1 MDAELSLSPTEIDAL
16 ADDIALAAATIDA
29 ATHRLLTMIRE
40 FDRAGGW
47 AQQGALSCA
56 HWLSWRVGLGL
67 GPAREK
73 LRVAHRLAELPL
85 LDEAFR
91 RGELSYSKLRAMTRV
106 ATADN
111 ENALL
116 DLARNSTAAQ
126 LERICR
132 YYRQARQP
140 DSRSADDDRR
150 WVVARQTDDG
160 MVSIQL
166 RLRPDEA
173 ARVMRAL
180 EHCADHGSLA
190 DGAVALADTALSG
203 TPSGT
208 KDGQGPVRPPVEI
221 VIHVEAASLEGTT
234 EAGDGLSAETSR
246 RLLCDA
252 GVVPL
257 LEDGSGRT
265 IDVPQDPRH
274 PACASP
280 CPAGPRQALPLARL
294 LASPAPRRSSHTPL
308 DRRWR
313 DQLEKYLPDV
323 PTPPPAGP
331 RAWLLGPDARR

>member
-140 DSRSADDDRR
+140 VSRSADDDRR
-150 WVVARQTDDG
+150 WVVR
-160 MVSIQL
+160 
-166 RLRPDEA
+166 A
-173 ARVMRAL
+173 A
-180 EHCADHGSLA
+180 
-190 DGAVALADTALSG
+190 
-203 TPSGT
+203 
-208 KDGQGPVRPPVEI
+208 
-221 VIHVEAASLEGTT
+221 
-234 EAGDGLSAETSR
+234 
-246 RLLCDA
+246 
-252 GVVPL
+252 
-257 LEDGSGRT
+257 
-265 IDVPQDPRH
+265 
-274 PACASP
+274 
-280 CPAGPRQALPLARL
+280 
-294 LASPAPRRSSHTPL
+294 
-308 DRRWR
+308 DR
-313 DQLEKYLPDV
+313 
-323 PTPPPAGP
+323 
-331 RAWLLGPDARR
+331 